1 MSNTST
7 TVGRA
12 QSSAVEA
19 HVRGVLDAVC
29 ARRPIVEPG
38 NTWGSGD
45 EEIVGSALRINLHEE
60 AEVAEAR
67 AFQAALFDAGLAW
80 VRGPKNLGGAEL
92 DDEAIA
98 TLRAVAAEY
107 ATPDLH
113 FLHVGQ
119 QIVAPAIEA
128 FGSDAQKHRW
138 LPAIWRGDTIGCQLF
153 SEPDAGSDLASLTT
167 RAVRDGDTWR
177 ITGQKVWSSGAHFS
191 DVGELLARTDGDPTS
206 RHRGLTMFLIDMDQP
221 GVTVRPL
228 RQMNGSAHFCEV
240 FLDDV
245 VVADDRRLGDVG
257 QGWIVAQTSLTS
269 ERDGFGDDGGQ
280 LFDHL
285 PRRLIDLVRHLGGA
299 DDPIR
304 RNQLADVYSRDVIA
318 RLLSERMQHADGNIA
333 AASASLVKLFATELD
348 WRAAQIAASVLGP
361 SISADDGEWGR
372 YVWSRVV
379 LGVPAPRIAGGTDQ
393 IQKNIVAERALGLPR
408 EPR

>member
-1 MSNTST
+1 M
-7 TVGRA
+7 
-12 QSSAVEA
+12 EA
-19 HVRGVLDAVC
+19 RIRDVLDAIC
-29 ARRPIVEPG
+29 ARRPMVQAG
-38 NTWGSGD
+38 NEWGSGE
-45 EEIVGSALRINLHEE
+45 EEIVGSALRINPHEDG
-60 AEVAEAR
+60 EVQEAR

-80 VRGPKNLGGAEL
+80 VRGPKHFGGAGL
-92 DDEAIA
+92 GDEAIA
-98 TLRAVAAEY
+98 TLRRVAAEY
-107 ATPDLH
+107 VTPDLH
-113 FLHVGQ
+113 CLHVGQ

-128 FGSDAQKHRW
+128 FGSEAQKRRW
-138 LPAIWRGDTIGCQLF
+138 LPAIWRGDAIACQLF

-167 RAVRDGDTWR
+167 QAARDGDTWR
-177 ITGQKVWSSGAHFS
+177 VTGQKVWSSGAHFS
-191 DVGELLARTDGDPTS
+191 HLGELLARTDGDPAS
-206 RHRGLTMFLIDMDQP
+206 RHRGLTMFLIDMDQQ

-245 VVADDRRLGDVG
+245 VVSDDRRLGDVG

-269 ERDGFGDDGGQ
+269 ERGGFGDEGGQ
-280 LFDHL
+280 LFDNL
-285 PRRLIDLVRHLGGA
+285 PRRLIELVRQLDGT

-304 RNQLADVYSRDVIA
+304 RNQLADVYSGEVIA
-318 RLLSERMQHADGNIA
+318 RLFAERMQHAQGSVA
-333 AASASLVKLFATELD
+333 AASASMVKLFATDLD
-348 WRAAQIAASVLGP
+348 WHAAQIAASVLGA
-361 SISADDGEWGR
+361 SITADDGEWGR